1 MHDNLNM
8 MIRNASDSIAA
19 VAYIGAEAD
28 AVLPRV
34 EYACSEKM
42 PASSSDFPGAN
53 ASLQRM
59 MAVCSLSEEEAY
71 RYLEESRFK
80 IHCVIGELARD
91 CSGKINLA
99 KLRDDIVGVTA
110 VLADLKQVYA
120 NWYFSRAEHEDPE
133 TVSLANYLAASL
145 LRLLRHGCDVV
156 REIREANQRVH
167 EESNRRRAE
176 ARRLAELEDLQE
188 RQRAEARLQEREAYI
203 LARGKQVLDERRAR
217 DALLIVEL
225 RDASS
230 VEEMH
235 GVADAYIRDRNAFD
249 SLVDAL
255 FDKTAP

>member
-1 MHDNLNM
+1 
-8 MIRNASDSIAA
+8 MIVSD
-19 VAYIGAEAD
+19 
-28 AVLPRV
+28 
-34 EYACSEKM
+34 KM
-42 PASSSDFPGAN
+42 SS
-53 ASLQRM
+53 
-59 MAVCSLSEEEAY
+59 
-71 RYLEESRFK
+71 
-80 IHCVIGELARD
+80 
-91 CSGKINLA
+91 A
-99 KLRDDIVGVTA
+99 KLRDDIIGVTA

-133 TVSLANYLAASL
+133 TVSLANYLAESL
-145 LRLLRHGCDVV
+145 LRLLRLGCDVV

-167 EESNRRRAE
+167 EENNRRRAE

-235 GVADAYIRDRNAFD
+235 GVADANIRDRNAFD
-249 SLVDAL
+249 SQVDAL